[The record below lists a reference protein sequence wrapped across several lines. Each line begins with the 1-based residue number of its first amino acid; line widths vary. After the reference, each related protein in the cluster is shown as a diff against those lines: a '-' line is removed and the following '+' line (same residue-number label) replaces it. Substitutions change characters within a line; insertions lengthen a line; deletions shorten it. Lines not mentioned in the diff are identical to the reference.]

1 MISHQPSVT
10 IGMPVYNAQRYLE
23 QALDSLLAQTYTDFE
38 LMIADNASTDK
49 TQEICLAYAAK
60 DSRIRYHRNEKNLG
74 AAPNFN
80 LLFQLSSSKYF
91 KWAPYD
97 DLVEPTFLARCVEV
111 MEQHPEAVLCY
122 CRAKIIDEQGAY
134 VVDYNPGPDTSSAKP
149 HERFG
154 NLILRPEYAVQQM
167 ALIRSAILKATGL
180 YGSFPSSDEVL
191 LAELA
196 LRGRFYEI
204 PERLYL
210 YRLHEQQSNRNE
222 LKVQRARSVW
232 FDSALAGKIVLP
244 KWRYC
249 SACLAVIQ
257 RTPLSFVERL
267 RCYRQVGRWLLK
279 PPNFRAMGKD
289 VLLAATQL
297 GFRLVQKSRAKV
309 QQTIRRT
316 EITT

>member
-1 MISHQPSVT
+1 MSRQPMVT
-10 IGMPVYNAQRYLE
+10 IGLPVYNAQRYLD

-38 LMIADNASTDK
+38 LIIADNASTDR

-60 DSRIRYHRNEKNLG
+60 DQRIRYHRNEKNLG

-80 LLFQLSSSKYF
+80 LLFQLSASKYF

-97 DLVEPTFLARCVEV
+97 DLIEPTFLARCVEV
-111 MEQHPEAVLCY
+111 MEQHPEVVLCY
-122 CRAKIIDEQGAY
+122 SRAKIIDEQSAY

-149 HERFG
+149 NERFG
-154 NLILRPEYAVQQM
+154 NLILRPEYAIQQM
-167 ALIRSAILKATGL
+167 ALIRSATLKATGL

-204 PERLYL
+204 PDRLYL
-210 YRLHEQQSNRNE
+210 YRLHEQQSNRKE
-222 LKVQRARSVW
+222 LTVQRARTVW

-249 SACLAVIQ
+249 LACLAVIQ
-257 RTPLSFVERL
+257 RSPLSFIERV
-267 RCYRQVGRWLLK
+267 RCYGHVGRWLSK

-289 VLLAATQL
+289 ALLAAAQL
-297 GFRLVQKSRAKV
+297 GFRLVQKSRAKL
-309 QQTIRRT
+309 QQTVRRR

>member
-1 MISHQPSVT
+1 MSHQPMVT
-10 IGMPVYNAQRYLE
+10 IGLPVYNAQRYLE

-38 LMIADNASTDK
+38 LIIADNASTDR

-60 DSRIRYHRNEKNLG
+60 DQRIRYHRNEKNLG

-80 LLFQLSSSKYF
+80 LLFQLSASKYF

-97 DLVEPTFLARCVEV
+97 DLIEPTFLARCVEV
-111 MEQHPEAVLCY
+111 MEQHPEVVLCY
-122 CRAKIIDEQGAY
+122 SRAKIIDEQSVY
-134 VVDYNPGPDTSSAKP
+134 VVDYNPGPDTSSANP
-149 HERFG
+149 NERFG
-154 NLILRPEYAVQQM
+154 NLILRPEYAIQQM
-167 ALIRSAILKATGL
+167 ALIRSATLKATEL

-204 PERLYL
+204 LDRLYL
-210 YRLHEQQSNRNE
+210 YRLHEQQSNRKE
-222 LKVQRARSVW
+222 LTVQRARTVW

-249 SACLAVIQ
+249 FACLAVIQ
-257 RTPLSFVERL
+257 RSPLSFIERV
-267 RCYRQVGRWLLK
+267 RCYGHVGRWLSK

-289 VLLAATQL
+289 ALLAAAQL

-309 QQTIRRT
+309 QQTVRRR